1 MIANKTFLIL
11 HKFIVPILQSMPPP
25 PMEADVTTDTS
36 TFIASTTIDAQPSN
50 QQMTRRVGK
59 VGGDEIADKEI
70 RRDSKGFENFDD
82 YFESDGNDSTIT
94 SGDKTNEITNES
106 VEEETTEIAK
116 ETQSSEKGMNL
127 LYTII
132 LNLLLPFNHSTVIKI
147 A

>member
-1 MIANKTFLIL
+1 
-11 HKFIVPILQSMPPP
+11 MPPP

-36 TFIASTTIDAQPSN
+36 TFIASTTIDAQPG

-59 VGGDEIADKEI
+59 VGGDEVSEKEI

-106 VEEETTEIAK
+106 IEEESTEIAK
-116 ETQSSEKGMNL
+116 ETESSEKGMN
-127 LYTII
+127 
-132 LNLLLPFNHSTVIKI
+132 
-147 A
+147 